1 MTIVYICTIDV
12 IVSACRKTVYK
23 LKASKNK
30 QPIDHGTFWHGSP
43 VHELINE
50 VLSSEVSL
58 CLYKSAILPCMEYC
72 CHFWAGAPSWYLKLL
87 FKLHKHI
94 CRTVGPSLAVSLL
107 NPCLMKMYPDWVFS
121 IGITSGDVHVS
132 WFSWFHFLVLRE
144 GLPVILTD
152 WIIFLSP
159 FLDVTGISIS
169 TISFLVL
176 LDSGILMLW
185 MLSFDVWFEWL

>member
-87 FKLHKHI
+87 VELPKQI
-94 CRTVGPSLAVSLL
+94 CRTVGPSPAVSLKPL
-107 NPCLMKMYPDWVFS
+107 SRENISRLGLFNRYYYGRCSSELAQVVPLPCSLGRS
-121 IGITSGDVHVS
+121 T
-132 WFSWFHFLVLRE
+132 
-144 GLPVILTD
+144 VILID
-152 WIIFLSP
+152 PIIFLSP

-169 TISFLVL
+169 IISILVQ
-176 LDSGILMLW
+176 LDSGILKL
-185 MLSFDVWFEWL
+185 